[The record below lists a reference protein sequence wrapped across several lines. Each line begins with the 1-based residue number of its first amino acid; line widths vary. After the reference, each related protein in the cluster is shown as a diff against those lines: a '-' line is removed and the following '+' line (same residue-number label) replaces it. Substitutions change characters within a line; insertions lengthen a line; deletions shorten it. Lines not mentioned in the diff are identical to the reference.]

1 MTVWHKAIASFF
13 LSVALAAAFIFLGHT
28 SVFNSIEVKFFNE
41 KVRRSVEKD
50 MDLLSLSI
58 DNYHKNNEERFLKIL
73 DEDSLRKSF
82 LPNMSAQDVFS
93 RTKAIGLLQEST
105 PGLTTVRIIDS
116 NGTRIHYSTLPSD
129 ILRSENQ
136 KIIYRNYDDAS
147 DEPYSEIMAVEGRD
161 ALIKPLSRQRVFA
174 YSFPFVDNFD
184 VYRGTI
190 VFYVSFSGLLSN
202 LIENGLIILGDDIVT
217 VGQKGILFGY
227 PSWAGKDFINHID
240 ELWLIG
246 PNAEPFS
253 IGSTEA
259 SDNFVLFSRNG
270 MAGNVGR
277 LIPSG
282 WFKMPPA
289 FQWLLTVTF
298 FASIFLLIFL
308 LFNIKQDK
316 LALLAARIKRLQI
329 EMLDEYL
336 DRKGE
341 LDFEYWK
348 SELESRRNEAKTRIR
363 KSAGAIAKRR
373 PADVDALIDKS
384 WDDIIAVLTAQPHKP
399 SKAVDLASIEALLRE
414 ALSKGNFVVQA
425 SSLPPDKKHPAR
437 SEKLSGT
444 AKIEA
449 PAKAELEEAE
459 EPEAAEEAAELKE
472 AEELEAAEEAAELEE
487 AEELEAAE
495 EVAELEEAEELESAE
510 EVAELEEAEEPEAA
524 EEVAE
529 LEEAEELEA
538 AEEVAE
544 LEEAEEPEAAEEVAE
559 LEEAEE
565 PEAAEE
571 AAELEEAEELEAAEE
586 VAELEEAEEP
596 EAAEEVAELEEAEE
610 LEAAEEVAEL
620 EEAEE
625 PEAAEEVAELEEAEE
640 LEAAEEV
647 AELEEA
653 EEPEAA
659 EEAAELEEAEEPE
672 AAEEAAEL
680 EEAEEPEAAEEVAE
694 LEEAEELE
702 VAEEVAEST
711 LAGTA
716 KLMLFSNPDE
726 DDIPVIPEG
735 LGLELVEED
744 DLTDVL
750 SFLDVTSSYKQEE
763 VSDYIELEALPE
775 NDQQEA
781 PIRNIVLASPMESSL
796 AVLKNDDLG
805 SKDFQFKDVLAD
817 MEDKERLEFLEEV
830 EFEIFLDA
838 LDLSGLEGYTDEE
851 GFLELEDSNFMAGP
865 VVQAPEEEPDIFE
878 DEIRMLS
885 TEQQEKLEKL
895 YGPEKQDENIYEL
908 LPVMEEQGT
917 WHKYGYYKRKEFN
930 RNLEELQVLEDSEDH
945 EAAPLEEIQEE
956 SIVTVNGIYKI
967 NKEALDST
975 LAADESLKELA
986 DSVLG
991 YGKP

>member
-524 EEVAE
+524 EE
-529 LEEAEELEA
+529 
-538 AEEVAE
+538 
-544 LEEAEEPEAAEEVAE
+544 
-559 LEEAEE
+559 
-565 PEAAEE
+565 

>member
-1 MTVWHKAIASFF
+1 M
-13 LSVALAAAFIFLGHT
+13 ALAATFIFLGHT

-50 MDLLSLSI
+50 MDMLSLSI

-147 DEPYSEIMAVEGRD
+147 DEPYSEIMAVDGRD

-184 VYRGTI
+184 VYRGSI

-202 LIENGLIILGDDIVT
+202 LIENGLITLGDDIVT
-217 VGQKGILFGY
+217 VGQKGILFGS

-253 IGSTEA
+253 IGATEA
-259 SDNFVLFSRNG
+259 SDNFVLFSRSG
-270 MAGNVGR
+270 MAGFVGR

-282 WFKMPPA
+282 WFKMPSA

-384 WDDIIAVLTAQPHKP
+384 WDDIIAVLTAQSHKP

-425 SSLPPDKKHPAR
+425 SSLPPGKKHPVS

-449 PAKAELEEAE
+449 PA
-459 EPEAAEEAAELKE
+459 E
-472 AEELEAAEEAAELEE
+472 AEELEAAEEVAELEE

-495 EVAELEEAEELESAE
+495 EVAELEEAEEL
-510 EVAELEEAEEPEAA
+510 EAA

-565 PEAAEE
+565 LEATEEVADLEEAEE
-571 AAELEEAEELEAAEE
+571 LEAVEEVAELEEAEELEAVEEVAELEEAEELEAVEEVAELEEAEELEAGEEVAELEEAEELEAAEE
-586 VAELEEAEEP
+586 VAELEEAEEL

-647 AELEEA
+647 TET
-653 EEPEAA
+653 
-659 EEAAELEEAEEPE
+659 
-672 AAEEAAEL
+672 
-680 EEAEEPEAAEEVAE
+680 V
-694 LEEAEELE
+694 
-702 VAEEVAEST
+702 

-716 KLMLFSNPDE
+716 KLIHLPNPDE

-750 SFLDVTSSYKQEE
+750 TFLDVTSSYKQEE

-775 NDQQEA
+775 NYQQEA

-796 AVLKNDDLG
+796 AVLKNDELG
-805 SKDFQFKDVLAD
+805 SIDFQFKDILAD

-865 VVQAPEEEPDIFE
+865 VVQSPEVEEPDIFE

-930 RNLEELQVLEDSEDH
+930 RNLEELQVLEELEEQ

-975 LAADESLKELA
+975 LVADESLKELA

-991 YGKP
+991 FDKP